1 MVTGLREDDRPIMRC
16 CLPRFYTMTFEIFDA
31 YEMNSKVSLP
41 GCRGV
46 TFCVFGASF
55 RGSFYYCY
63 WDIKPGATAKD
74 TL

>member
-1 MVTGLREDDRPIMRC
+1 
-16 CLPRFYTMTFEIFDA
+16 
-31 YEMNSKVSLP
+31 MNSKESLP

-55 RGSFYYCY
+55 RGSFYYCCYCY